1 MSTKNNLRILNQ
13 AAFDEEPEADDLIR
27 FPANEE
33 IGDVNINDTNVNDVN
48 VNEGNTDDVNDG
60 ISNDLN
66 NFNTN
71 DVNCDVNDGING
83 DKTDYNDDED
93 NDEVDDV
100 EPEVKIPV
108 SIFVTEDIPIREMAN
123 EKDCE

>member
-1 MSTKNNLRILNQ
+1 MLLSTKNNLRILNQ

-27 FPANEE
+27 FPVNEE
-33 IGDVNINDTNVNDVN
+33 IGDININDTNVNDVN

-71 DVNCDVNDGING
+71 DVNCDVNRVTVLINCSG
-83 DKTDYNDDED
+83 A
-93 NDEVDDV
+93 
-100 EPEVKIPV
+100 
-108 SIFVTEDIPIREMAN
+108 VTNGATNGLALTRHG
-123 EKDCE
+123 